1 MNLKM
6 LKEEALKAREL
17 SYSPYSNF
25 AVGAVLVTKDGR
37 LFHGANLENASYPL
51 SICAERTAMF
61 AAKLAGV
68 KAEDVEV
75 LALVADS
82 PTIVSPCGSC
92 RQVMAEFLLSETPIV
107 LFTVGG
113 LELVTSVKELL
124 PFAFSKDNL

>member
-1 MNLKM
+1 MDLKM
-6 LKEEALKAREL
+6 LKAEAMKSRES

-25 AVGAVLVTKDGR
+25 AVGAVLITKDGR
-37 LFHGANLENASYPL
+37 LFRGANLENASYPL

-68 KAEDVEV
+68 KPEEVEV

-82 PTIVSPCGSC
+82 PSIVSPCGAC
-92 RQVMAEFLLSETPIV
+92 RQVMAELLLPETPVV

-124 PFAFSKDNL
+124 PYAFSKENL

>member
-1 MNLKM
+1 MDLKM
-6 LKEEALKAREL
+6 LKAESMKSREL

-25 AVGAVLVTKDGR
+25 AVGAVLITKDGR
-37 LFHGANLENASYPL
+37 LFRGANLENASYPL

-68 KAEDVEV
+68 KPEEVEV

-82 PTIVSPCGSC
+82 PSTCGAC
-92 RQVMAEFLLSETPIV
+92 RQVMSELLLPETPVV

-124 PFAFSKDNL
+124 PYAFSKENL

>member
-1 MNLKM
+1 MDLKM
-6 LKEEALKAREL
+6 LKAESMKSREL

-25 AVGAVLVTKDGR
+25 AVGAVLITKDGR
-37 LFHGANLENASYPL
+37 LFRGANLENASYPL
-51 SICAERTAMF
+51 SICAGRTAMF

-68 KAEDVEV
+68 KPEEVEV

-82 PTIVSPCGSC
+82 PSIVSPCGAC
-92 RQVMAEFLLSETPIV
+92 RQVMSELLLPETPVV

-124 PFAFSKDNL
+124 PYAFSKENL

>member
-1 MNLKM
+1 MDLKM
-6 LKEEALKAREL
+6 LKAEAMKSREL

-25 AVGAVLVTKDGR
+25 AVGAVLR
-37 LFHGANLENASYPL
+37 LFRGANLENASYPL

-68 KAEDVEV
+68 KPEEVEV

-82 PTIVSPCGSC
+82 PSIVSPCGAC
-92 RQVMAEFLLSETPIV
+92 RQVMSELLLPETPVV

-124 PFAFSKDNL
+124 PYAFSKENL

>member
-1 MNLKM
+1 MDLKM
-6 LKEEALKAREL
+6 LKAEAMKSREL

-25 AVGAVLVTKDGR
+25 AVGAVLIR
-37 LFHGANLENASYPL
+37 GANLENASYPL

-68 KAEDVEV
+68 KPEEVEV

-82 PTIVSPCGSC
+82 PSIVSPCGAC
-92 RQVMAEFLLSETPIV
+92 RQVMAELLLPETPVV

-124 PFAFSKDNL
+124 PYAFSKENL

>member
-1 MNLKM
+1 MDLKM
-6 LKEEALKAREL
+6 LKAEAMKSREL

-25 AVGAVLVTKDGR
+25 AVGAVLITKDGR
-37 LFHGANLENASYPL
+37 LFRGANLENASYPL
-51 SICAERTAMF
+51 SICAERKAMF

-68 KAEDVEV
+68 KPEEVEV

-82 PTIVSPCGSC
+82 PSIVSPCGAC
-92 RQVMAEFLLSETPIV
+92 RQVMSELLLPETPVV

-124 PFAFSKDNL
+124 PYAFSKENL

>member
-1 MNLKM
+1 MDLKM
-6 LKEEALKAREL
+6 LKAEAMKSREL

-25 AVGAVLVTKDGR
+25 AVGAVLITKDGR
-37 LFHGANLENASYPL
+37 LFRGANLENASYPL

-61 AAKLAGV
+61 AAILAGV
-68 KAEDVEV
+68 KPEEVEV

-82 PTIVSPCGSC
+82 PSIVSPCGAC
-92 RQVMAEFLLSETPIV
+92 RQVMAELLLPETPVV

-124 PFAFSKDNL
+124 PYAFSKENL